1 MKIHYYEYTDDGVE
15 WCKGA
20 ASFYSM
26 EVLQLAEE
34 QPYQYRIHTVKFDPF
49 RVSKVWSKEKVSR
62 HLKKNA
68 DVESVMEILK
78 LLSEKI

>member
-20 ASFYSM
+20 ASFNSM

-34 QPYQYRIHTVKFDPF
+34 QPYRYRIHTVEFDPF
-49 RVSKVWSKEKVSR
+49 RVSKVWSKEKIS
-62 HLKKNA
+62 HNLKEAAKM
-68 DVESVMEILK
+68 ESLK
-78 LLSEKI
+78 SSLMN

>member
-34 QPYQYRIHTVKFDPF
+34 QPYRYRIHTIEFDPF
-49 RVSKVWSKEKVSR
+49 YARQWSKEKIS
-62 HLKKNA
+62 HNLKEAAKM
-68 DVESVMEILK
+68 ESVMEILK
-78 LLSEKI
+78 TFEVAK

>member
-20 ASFYSM
+20 ASFHHL

-34 QPYQYRIHTVKFDPF
+34 QPYKYRIHTIEFDPF
-49 RVSKVWSKEKVSR
+49 YARRWSEEKI
-62 HLKKNA
+62 KNNLQEA
-68 DVESVMEILK
+68 AKMESVMKVLK
-78 LLSEKI
+78 TFEVAK